1 MKKSKNVVTVLIAEP
16 DATILNG
23 LKLLVETED
32 DLSVIGQAHTLNQM
46 LEQTRKLHPDV
57 ILMDFINSDA
67 KGLKTVTQ
75 IKNEFPGTKVII
87 LTTYPTAVKEALR
100 AGASHF
106 FLKDCIPEELF
117 AAIRASI

>member
-1 MKKSKNVVTVLIAEP
+1 MNKSKNPVTVLIA
-16 DATILNG
+16 DNDTTILNG

-32 DLSVIGQAHTLNQM
+32 DLSLIGQVKYLDQI

-57 ILMDFINSDA
+57 ILMDFLNS
-67 KGLKTVTQ
+67 KGNGLDTVKR
-75 IKNEFPGTKVII
+75 IKSEFPHIKIII
-87 LTTYPTAVKEALR
+87 LTTYPNAVKEALR

-117 AAIRASI
+117 AVIRT